1 MQNVSASFLLDWS
14 LICVSAV
21 TEMVQLEQTSPCH
34 RTSSRDSDD
43 MGEVTPT
50 QVKACIKELF
60 KTLSRFNSAE
70 LISALWGCI

>member
-1 MQNVSASFLLDWS
+1 MQSLSASFLLDWS
-14 LICVSAV
+14 LISVSAV

-50 QVKACIKELF
+50 QVKAWIKELF
-60 KTLSRFNSAE
+60 KTLSKLD
-70 LISALWGCI
+70 LIQQS